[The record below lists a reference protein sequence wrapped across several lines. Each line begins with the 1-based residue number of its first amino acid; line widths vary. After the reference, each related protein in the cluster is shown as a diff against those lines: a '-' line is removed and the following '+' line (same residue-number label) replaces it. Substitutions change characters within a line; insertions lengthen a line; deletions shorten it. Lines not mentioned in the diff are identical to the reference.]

1 MIQIVV
7 GVIGVVLVLML
18 VRMKARR
25 ENRLRYRKNHVEHD
39 PRRPKRTGRGGRYYA
54 RRVSTRSGH
63 VPRQGL
69 HTKDHIN
76 CGPCQA
82 ALAKQL
88 GVSVSDLKDP
98 LGKKKR

>member
-1 MIQIVV
+1 MVA
-7 GVIGVVLVLML
+7 VVLAFLSVVTLLVLVS
-18 VRMKARR
+18 VRSRKV
-25 ENRLRYRKNHVEHD
+25 NRPHYRANHVAHD

-54 RRVSTRSGH
+54 KRVTKTSTH

-76 CGPCQA
+76 CGPCTA